1 MSLAMMM
8 NHRHSIRT
16 TRRSDEAFSD
26 VDISD
31 EAWTSFSDVNS
42 FRPKTFPLDE
52 NRKMKGLIEAIQR
65 EYQDVNT
72 LEDRIMTPL
81 HHQQPIL
88 EVISSDDEDDDDE
101 DVEQQDDRSR
111 PPSVLNTS
119 HEGGTF
125 LSDDDSLTL
134 SLDGSEAA
142 SSRRAERIRRLK
154 DSFYDMM
161 CNSCA
166 PVHSFQRRH
175 EVRYE

>member
-26 VDISD
+26 VDISN
-31 EAWTSFSDVNS
+31 EAWTSFSEVNS
-42 FRPKTFPLDE
+42 FRPKTSAPE
-52 NRKMKGLIEAIQR
+52 EHRKMKGLIAAIQR

-72 LEDRIMTPL
+72 LEKRLMTPL
-81 HHQQPIL
+81 HHQPIL
-88 EVISSDDEDDDDE
+88 EEISSDDDEEEDDD
-101 DVEQQDDRSR
+101 QSR

-119 HEGGTF
+119 HEDGTF

-134 SLDGSEAA
+134 SMDGSEAA
-142 SSRRAERIRRLK
+142 DYRRAERIRRLK
-154 DSFYDMM
+154 DSFYDMV

-166 PVHSFQRRH
+166 PVHSFQKRYG
-175 EVRYE
+175 VRDDW